1 MMPTIL
7 EESLIHGKDLM
18 IVAAMGSFHGRLTDI
33 SAGSVIIVRMLFV
46 ADLHYALKQFDWLL
60 ANAPRFDVVVVGG
73 DLLDLGSALP
83 IDVQIVVI
91 EKYLARLGQQTR
103 VLVSSGNHDGDH
115 RLATNESIC
124 KWLREVKAGQL
135 FVDGDSVE
143 INGTLITICPWWDG
157 PATRADLEKLLAQDA
172 ERVKSKWIW
181 IHHSPPDKSPV
192 SWAGKKF
199 GGDEFLVEW
208 IQRYQPD
215 LVLSGHIHNAPF
227 IQDGS
232 WIDRLGKT
240 WVFNPGK
247 QIGSCPAYLAF
258 DLDRMSVEWVS
269 LEGQVMQQLDI
280 PVGGQ
285 FTVTADAAD
294 GA

>member
-1 MMPTIL
+1 MKL
-7 EESLIHGKDLM
+7 
-18 IVAAMGSFHGRLTDI
+18 
-33 SAGSVIIVRMLFV
+33 LFV

-60 ANAPRFDVVVVGG
+60 ANAARYETVVIGG
-73 DLLDLGSALP
+73 DLLDLGSALE

-91 EKYLARLGQQTR
+91 EKYLKRLREQTR
-103 VLVSSGNHDGDH
+103 VVVSSGNHDGDE
-115 RLATNESIC
+115 RLASNESVC
-124 KWLREVKAGQL
+124 RWLHDAKDGQL

-143 INGTLITICPWWDG
+143 IEGTLITVCPWWDG
-157 PATRADLEKLLAQDA
+157 PGTRADLEKLLAQDA
-172 ERVKSKWIW
+172 VRAKSRWIW

-208 IQRYQPD
+208 IRHYQPQ

-227 IQDGS
+227 VSRGS
-232 WIDRLGKT
+232 WIDRLGET

-247 QIGSCPAYLAF
+247 QIGPNPCYLAF

-269 LEGQVMQQLDI
+269 LEGQVIQQLEVPI
-280 PVGGQ
+280 GQ
-285 FTVTADAAD
+285 AV
-294 GA
+294 